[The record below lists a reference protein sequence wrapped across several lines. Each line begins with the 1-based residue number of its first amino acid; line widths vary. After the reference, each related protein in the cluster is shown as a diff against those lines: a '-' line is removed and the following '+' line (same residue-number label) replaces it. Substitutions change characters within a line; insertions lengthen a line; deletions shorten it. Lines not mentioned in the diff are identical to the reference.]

1 MNEPKNIDLISLDY
15 NDLKENLKI
24 YLKSTS
30 YANTFDF
37 NSEGTAIDMLL
48 GIFTYNNLIWLHYLH
63 ALNNESFID
72 SAQKTSSLVKLL
84 QTNGFTANRYKSST
98 CLVSFSKTNSSVAE
112 IDRFAVIQNKNSSN
126 NLVNFYYV
134 GPRTTVDISTTLEFY
149 SGSKLVKN
157 LIPTIDYDNQEIE
170 LSDSNIDIRTI
181 VININ
186 DEYWTNYT
194 NQPIIGTNE
203 TSKIFFTVNKG
214 SKIFVKFGKNIQ
226 SSDLTIGKSVSSTDT
241 VRVSYVVSNGE
252 KGNNTTF
259 NSISQFVQNGS
270 LNVPSVSV
278 SSNTS
283 SGGYSEIDNEYLKYI
298 SPRSY
303 GYSSLVTKSDFEY
316 VIANSG
322 LLPTIT
328 EIDQRISV
336 FDGQEYNDR
345 YGTVY
350 FSIIDLGVTSS
361 EVSSLIQLL
370 KAKMIVGLNLEYIES
385 QDFIGKIALSCK
397 LDTRKTSN
405 TKANLQSQITNSIT
419 DTYANKLFFNDI
431 SKSALINICV
441 GLDSNIS
448 ISDSNITI
456 LFDKTIDL
464 SSQKI
469 VRFYNEIES
478 FTTNLITT
486 NLSASQIKF
495 VNSSTEVPELI
506 GFKYIEARNSSNTV
520 VNSKVGIYNS
530 TTGFIQIYDHI
541 TSDDSVTFTITPA
554 SSSITAINNM
564 AIEYEVDS
572 VIIT

>member
-15 NDLKENLKI
+15 NDLKENLRT

-48 GIFTYNNLIWLHYLH
+48 GLFTYNNLIWLHYLH

-98 CLVSFSKTNSSVAE
+98 CLVTFSKNNSSVAE
-112 IDRFAVIQNKNSSN
+112 IDKFAVIQNKNSNN

-157 LIPTIDYDNQEIE
+157 LVPVVDYDNQEIE
-170 LSDSNIDIRTI
+170 LPDSNIDIRTI
-181 VININ
+181 VVNIN

-194 NQPIIGTNE
+194 NEPIIGTNA

-214 SKIFVKFGKNIQ
+214 SKIFIKFGKNIQ
-226 SSDLTIGKSVSSTDT
+226 SADLTIGKSLSSTDT
-241 VRVSYVVSNGE
+241 TRVSYVVSNGE
-252 KGNNTTF
+252 KGNNTSF
-259 NSISQFVQNGS
+259 SSISQFVQNGS
-270 LNVPSVSV
+270 LNVPSVSIT
-278 SSNTS
+278 SNTS

-322 LLPTIT
+322 LLPTLSQ
-328 EIDQRISV
+328 IDQRVSV

-350 FSIIDLGVTSS
+350 FSIIDLGVTST

-370 KAKMIVGLNLEYIES
+370 KTKMVVGLNLEYIES
-385 QDFIGKIALSCK
+385 QDFTGKIALACK
-397 LDTRKTSN
+397 LDTRKTTN
-405 TKANLQSQITNSIT
+405 TKANLQSQITNNIIDNYS
-419 DTYANKLFFNDI
+419 DKLFFNDI

-441 GLDSNIS
+441 GIDSNIS

-456 LFDKTIDL
+456 LFDKTISL
-464 SSQKI
+464 SSQKVI
-469 VRFYNEIES
+469 RFYNEIES
-478 FTTNLITT
+478 FYTNLVTT
-486 NLSASQIKF
+486 NLSTSQIKF
-495 VNSSTEVPELI
+495 VNSSTEVPELN
-506 GFKYIEARNSSNTV
+506 GFKYIEAINSSGAV
-520 VNSKVGIYNS
+520 VNNKVGIYNH

-541 TSDDSVTFTITPA
+541 TTDDSLTFTITPA

-564 AIEYEVDS
+564 AVEYEIDS
-572 VIIT
+572 VTIT